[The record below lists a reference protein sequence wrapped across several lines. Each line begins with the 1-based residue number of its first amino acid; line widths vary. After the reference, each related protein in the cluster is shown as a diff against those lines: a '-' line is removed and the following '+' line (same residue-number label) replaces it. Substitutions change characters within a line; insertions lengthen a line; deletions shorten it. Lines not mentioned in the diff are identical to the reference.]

1 MRLFVKCLKFEQETT
16 KQLFRN
22 PYFWNMQSARN
33 KKEKKDPG
41 EVLVTHFK
49 QLKAD
54 IESLNL
60 KPVYILMGDEGY
72 FLDLLSDMF
81 EKLIPDDGFREFNFN
96 VLYGKEATAE
106 DVISIARS
114 YPMMADRRVV
124 ILKEA
129 QQFKDWEKLAT
140 YIQKPVETTVL
151 VIVHRNGAID
161 GRKKWAKDVLNGPK
175 SEVFESVRLDENRI
189 IDWIITHFK
198 RHRIKVDLKAAIIL
212 YELIGSDMSRLYNEI
227 EKMVISLPPN
237 SEVRVEEITGS
248 VGMSK
253 EYSPFDL
260 QTALINRNVERSY
273 RIMHFF
279 SKPPAVEQLPVIIA
293 TLYSFFGKIA
303 LFHRLASSGK
313 IRSKND
319 AFKYIR
325 VYDMD
330 EFIRA
335 TKVYSFDKCKQV
347 IHLLHTTDLK
357 FKGVDS
363 GTADKAALLKEM
375 VYHILH

>member
-1 MRLFVKCLKFEQETT
+1 
-16 KQLFRN
+16 
-22 PYFWNMQSARN
+22 MQSTKY

-41 EVLVTHFK
+41 ELLVTHFK

-54 IESLNL
+54 IESYKL
-60 KPVYILMGDEGY
+60 KPVYVLMGDEGY
-72 FLDLLSDMF
+72 FLDLISDMF
-81 EKLIPDDGFREFNFN
+81 EKLIGDDGFKEFNFN
-96 VLYGKEATAE
+96 VLFGKETSAE
-106 DVISIARS
+106 EVISIARC
-114 YPMMADRRVV
+114 YPMMADRRVL

-129 QQFKDWEKLAT
+129 QQFREWEKLAQ
-140 YIQKPVETTVL
+140 YIKKPVDSTVL
-151 VIVHRNGAID
+151 VIVYRNGTID
-161 GRKKWAKDVLNGPK
+161 RRKKWAKDVLISPK
-175 SEVFESVRLDENRI
+175 VEVFESVRLDENRI
-189 IDWIITHFK
+189 IDWIVTHFK

-212 YELIGSDMSRLYNEI
+212 YELIGSDMSRLYNEM
-227 EKMVISLPPN
+227 EKMAIALPPN
-237 SEVRVEEITGS
+237 SEVRVEEITRS

-260 QTALINRNVERSY
+260 QAALINRNVERSY
-273 RIMHFF
+273 RIMYFF
-279 SKPPAVEQLPVIIA
+279 SKSPAVEQLPVIIA
-293 TLYSFFGKIA
+293 TLYSFFCKIA

-319 AFKYIR
+319 AFQYIR

-335 TKVYSFDKCKQV
+335 TQVYSFDKCKQV

>member
-1 MRLFVKCLKFEQETT
+1 
-16 KQLFRN
+16 
-22 PYFWNMQSARN
+22 MQSARN
-33 KKEKKDPG
+33 KKETKNSS

-54 IESLNL
+54 IESLKL
-60 KPVYILMGDEGY
+60 KPTYVLMGDEGY

-81 EKLIPDDGFREFNFN
+81 EKIIGDDGLREFNFN
-96 VLYGKEATAE
+96 VLYGKEANAE

-114 YPMMADRRVV
+114 YPMMADRRVL

-129 QQFKDWEKLAT
+129 QQFRDWEKLAT
-140 YIQKPVETTVL
+140 YIQKPVHSTVL
-151 VIVHRNGAID
+151 VIVYRNGTID
-161 GRKKWAKDVLNGPK
+161 GRKKWAKDILQGKYV
-175 SEVFESVRLDENRI
+175 EVFESKRLDENRI

-212 YELIGSDMSRLYNEI
+212 YELIGSDMARLYNEI
-227 EKMVISLPPN
+227 EKMVIALPPN

-248 VGMSK
+248 IGMSK

-260 QTALINRNVERSY
+260 QGALINRNVDRSY
-273 RIMHFF
+273 RIMQFF
-279 SKPPAVEQLPVIIA
+279 SKPPAVDQLPVIIA
-293 TLYSFFGKIA
+293 TLYSFFCKIA

-319 AFKYIR
+319 AFQYIR

>member
-1 MRLFVKCLKFEQETT
+1 
-16 KQLFRN
+16 
-22 PYFWNMQSARN
+22 MQSASY
-33 KKEKKDPG
+33 KKDKKVDSG
-41 EVLVTHFK
+41 EVLVTRFK

-54 IESLNL
+54 IESFKL
-60 KPVYILMGDEGY
+60 KPVYVLMGAEGY
-72 FLDLLSDMF
+72 FLDLISDMF
-81 EKLIPDDGFREFNFN
+81 ERLIPDDGFKEFNFN
-96 VLYGKEATAE
+96 VLYGKDATAE

-114 YPMMADRRVV
+114 YPMMADRRVL

-140 YIQKPVETTVL
+140 YIQKPVDTTVL
-151 VIVHRNGAID
+151 VLVHRNGAID
-161 GRKKWAKDVLNGPK
+161 GKKKWAKDILNGPRV
-175 SEVFESVRLDENRI
+175 EVFESVRLNENRI
-189 IDWIITHFK
+189 VEWIITHFK
-198 RHRIKVDLKAAIIL
+198 RHRIKVDSKAAYVL

-260 QTALINRNVERSY
+260 QSALINRNKDRAY

-293 TLYSFFGKIA
+293 TLYSFFCKIA
-303 LFHRLASSGK
+303 MFHRLASSGK

-319 AFKYIR
+319 AFKFFR
-325 VYDMD
+325 VYDME

-335 TKVYSFDKCKQV
+335 TKVYDFYKCKQV
-347 IHLLHTTDLK
+347 IHLLHITDLK
-357 FKGVDS
+357 YKGVDS
-363 GTADKAALLKEM
+363 GTADKAALLKELI
-375 VYHILH
+375 YHILH